1 MRGAGGTDGG
11 AGRFIIGL
19 VMFVAG
25 GYILLESVHVHSG
38 MRWGGAMFSMGGY
51 GVTSGMILVPFI
63 FGVGIIFY
71 NGKNPL
77 GWLLAALS
85 LVALGFGLISSVQ
98 FRFSSMSLF
107 SLLTIIV
114 LLVGG
119 AGILLSGL
127 RGRSRGADDDDRREL
142 GGRSDDALSDRS
154 RDAQRDRLSERSRR
168 R

>member
-19 VMFVAG
+19 IMFVAG

-38 MRWGGAMFSMGGY
+38 MQWGGAMFNMGGF
-51 GVTSGMILVPFI
+51 GVTGGMILVPFI

-71 NGKNPL
+71 NSKNPL
-77 GWLLAALS
+77 GWLLATLS

-98 FRFSSMSLF
+98 FRFSHMSLF

-127 RGRSRGADDDDRREL
+127 RSGARGGDDGSRTL
-142 GGRSDDALSDRS
+142 GGRSDDALSDSS
-154 RDAQRDRLSERSRR
+154 RAALRDRISERSRR
-168 R
+168 Q